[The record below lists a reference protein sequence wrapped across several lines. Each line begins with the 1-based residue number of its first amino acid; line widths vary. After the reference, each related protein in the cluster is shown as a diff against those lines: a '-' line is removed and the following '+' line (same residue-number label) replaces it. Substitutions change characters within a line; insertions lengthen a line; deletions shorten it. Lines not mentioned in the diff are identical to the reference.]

1 MLCYSRDGLCTSL
14 TTLPS
19 EALQTEALKLF
30 KVTWEWSPG
39 LLAVGA
45 HMCSGSAWHSS
56 AHPSTGD
63 LVIMGWPEG
72 CGEGESVPQESLYG
86 RNVTLLQA
94 RRSLWGSGKCSP
106 ELSLEEPPPPSSIHR
121 KDLDAGIR
129 DSDLV

>member
-39 LLAVGA
+39 LLAVGT

-63 LVIMGWPEG
+63 LVIMGWPE
-72 CGEGESVPQESLYG
+72 EPLYG

-94 RRSLWGSGKCSP
+94 RRRLWGSGKCSP
-106 ELSLEEPPPPSSIHR
+106 KLSLEEPPPPSSIHR
-121 KDLDAGIR
+121 KGLDAGIR
-129 DSDLV
+129 F